1 MANNDRRT
9 FNVARNKPAPVTQEQ
24 PALDD
29 ALIDDGAATELAAE
43 SAPQEEPVATPAL
56 VETAP
61 APAVAPVVA
70 PAPAPAPA
78 VVASP
83 APAEPI
89 DNPVFGLIENAEFR
103 KASIELYRR
112 DAVAG
117 SLLCHLLDYSQAM
130 RPTLAIDE
138 NTGMR
143 NQTVLYRTMVG
154 LLTYN
159 GDNAARLHNIALHIF
174 ASFTQGAF
182 GWSYVNRFME
192 NISLNNTERKAF
204 TAMTLMF
211 TDLAQASPADRRS
224 VAQRFFGS
232 VNLKSIVAVV
242 KEDSVNNFRSALRL
256 N

>member
-29 ALIDDGAATELAAE
+29 ALIDDDVAPELVAQ

-61 APAVAPVVA
+61 APVVAPVIA
-70 PAPAPAPA
+70 PAPAP
-78 VVASP
+78 VASP

-89 DNPVFGLIENAEFR
+89 DNPIFGLIENAEFR

-192 NISLNNTERKAF
+192 NIGLNNTERKAF

>member
-1 MANNDRRT
+1 MANNDRRI
-9 FNVARNKPAPVTQEQ
+9 FNVARNKPTPPAQEQ
-24 PALDD
+24 PVQDD
-29 ALIDDGAATELAAE
+29 AALEESPALELTAE
-43 SAPQEEPVATPAL
+43 SAPQEEPVAAPVA
-56 VETAP
+56 EPAP
-61 APAVAPVVA
+61 APAPVVAPVVA
-70 PAPAPAPA
+70 PAPAPVAAP
-78 VVASP
+78 SP

-89 DNPVFGLIENAEFR
+89 DNPVFALIENAEFR
-103 KASIELYRR
+103 KAAADLYRR

-130 RPTLAIDE
+130 RPTLAVDE
-138 NTGMR
+138 STGMR
-143 NQTVLYRTMVG
+143 NQSVLYRTMVG
-154 LLTYN
+154 LLTYR

-174 ASFTQGAF
+174 ASFSQGAF

-192 NISLNNTERKAF
+192 NIGLNNTERRAF
-204 TAMTLMF
+204 TALTLMF
-211 TDLAQASPADRRS
+211 TDLAQAAPAERRS

>member
-29 ALIDDGAATELAAE
+29 ALIDDDVAPELVAQ

-61 APAVAPVVA
+61 APVVAPVIA
-70 PAPAPAPA
+70 PAPAP
-78 VVASP
+78 VASP

-89 DNPVFGLIENAEFR
+89 DNPIFGLIENAEFR

>member
-29 ALIDDGAATELAAE
+29 ALIDDDVAPELVAQ
-43 SAPQEEPVATPAL
+43 SAPQEEPVATAPL
-56 VETAP
+56 VEIAP
-61 APAVAPVVA
+61 APAPVVA
-70 PAPAPAPA
+70 PVIAPAPAP
-78 VVASP
+78 VASP

-89 DNPVFGLIENAEFR
+89 DNPIFGLIENAEFR
-103 KASIELYRR
+103 KASIDLYRR
-112 DAVAG
+112 DGVAG

-130 RPTLAIDE
+130 RPCRAIDE

-143 NQTVLYRTMVG
+143 NQAVLYRTMVG
-154 LLTYN
+154 LLTYS

-192 NISLNNTERKAF
+192 NISLSNTERKAF

-211 TDLAQASPADRRS
+211 TDLALATPAERRG

>member
-9 FNVARNKPAPVTQEQ
+9 FNVARNKPTPVTQEQ

-29 ALIDDGAATELAAE
+29 ALIDDGSAPVLAAE

-61 APAVAPVVA
+61 APVVAPVAA

-89 DNPVFGLIENAEFR
+89 DNPIFGLIENAEFR
-103 KASIELYRR
+103 KASIDLYRR

-130 RPTLAIDE
+130 RPCRAIDE

-159 GDNAARLHNIALHIF
+159 GDNASRLHNIALHIF

-192 NISLNNTERKAF
+192 NIGLNNTERKAF

-211 TDLAQASPADRRS
+211 TDLALASPAERRN

-242 KEDSVNNFRSALRL
+242 KEDAVNNFRSALRL